1 MKIILNLKI
10 VTLICL
16 LFISACAG
24 KNTRNSNVPSEIVL
38 EEVTREGLTTLSET
52 VSLGPDSNYNNDV
65 TKPRREL
72 KTSINF
78 NENKLVLKPDFN
90 ISISF
95 KNTRV
100 TDALL
105 ALGNL
110 GGRNII
116 IDENVN
122 GFLNIDINNEPWNV
136 VFNSILES
144 KNLAYSGDT
153 EKGLIKVFPDIPS
166 G

>member
-72 KTSINF
+72 KTSINLK
-78 NENKLVLKPDFN
+78 ENKLVLKPDFN

-144 KNLAYSGDT
+144 KNFIL
-153 EKGLIKVFPDIPS
+153 
-166 G
+166 

>member
-1 MKIILNLKI
+1 M
-10 VTLICL
+10 
-16 LFISACAG
+16 
-24 KNTRNSNVPSEIVL
+24 TRD
-38 EEVTREGLTTLSET
+38 GLTTLSET

-72 KTSINF
+72 KTSINL
-78 NENKLVLKPDFN
+78 NENKLIQKPDFN

-116 IDENVN
+116 IDETVN

-136 VFNSILES
+136 VFNSILAS
-144 KNLAYSGDT
+144 KGLTYSGDT
-153 EKGLIKVFPDIPS
+153 EKGLIEVFPDIPS
-166 G
+166 EEIVLKNEICLLYTSPSPRD

>member
-65 TKPRREL
+65 TKPRRKL

-78 NENKLVLKPDFN
+78 NKK
-90 ISISF
+90 
-95 KNTRV
+95 K
-100 TDALL
+100 
-105 ALGNL
+105 
-110 GGRNII
+110 
-116 IDENVN
+116 
-122 GFLNIDINNEPWNV
+122 
-136 VFNSILES
+136 
-144 KNLAYSGDT
+144 
-153 EKGLIKVFPDIPS
+153 
-166 G
+166 